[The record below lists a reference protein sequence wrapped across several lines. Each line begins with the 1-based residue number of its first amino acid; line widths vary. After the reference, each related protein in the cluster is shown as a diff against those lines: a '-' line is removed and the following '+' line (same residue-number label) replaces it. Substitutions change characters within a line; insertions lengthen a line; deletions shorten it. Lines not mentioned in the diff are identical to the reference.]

1 MKNILK
7 VFAVILTLFLFLQG
21 IENYKNYCISAGLD
35 YKNEES
41 LENYLD
47 WTRNAIEWMLFD

>member
-1 MKNILK
+1 MEDLD
-7 VFAVILTLFLFLQG
+7 L
-21 IENYKNYCISAGLD
+21 ENYKNYCISAGLD